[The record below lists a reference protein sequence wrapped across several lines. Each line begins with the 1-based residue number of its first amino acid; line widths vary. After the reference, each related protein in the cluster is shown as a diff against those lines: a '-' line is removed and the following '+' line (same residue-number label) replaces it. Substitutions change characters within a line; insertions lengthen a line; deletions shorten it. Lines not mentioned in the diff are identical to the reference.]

1 MSEFPSPVPA
11 PAPAGPLRAPNDL
24 IAALFLLACAGLA
37 WWFGQDLRVGTAFR
51 MGPGY
56 IPRLLT
62 WIILGFGL
70 LLLVRA
76 FVMHGPRLAAWPLR
90 PILLVLGAMLVFAVS
105 VERAGLLI
113 ASLLVVGLSALA
125 SPQNGWRSVLALAT
139 GLAVAACVLFPW
151 LLQLPLRVWPR

>member
-1 MSEFPSPVPA
+1 MSESLSPA
-11 PAPAGPLRAPNDL
+11 PARSALLRAPNDL

-37 WWFGQDLRVGTAFR
+37 WWFGRGLSVGTAFR

-70 LLLVRA
+70 LLLLRA
-76 FVMHGPRLAAWPLR
+76 FVLHGPRLAPWPLR
-90 PILLVLGAMLVFAVS
+90 PLVLVLGGMLVFAFS

-113 ASLLVVGLSALA
+113 ASLLVVGLAALA
-125 SPQNGWRSVLALAT
+125 SPQNRWRSVLALSV
-139 GLAVAACVLFPW
+139 GLALAACALFPL
-151 LLQLPLRVWPR
+151 LLQLPLRVLPR